1 MPQTSPRNNTFA
13 VPTNVVAFAAP
24 ADTFMTT
31 FMFVQVA
38 QAAFVLPAGWFTVA
52 LLRAEDM
59 GRRQD
64 HVMIT
69 RVAGPPIGSFS
80 VWRAP
85 RGRFIV
91 GHLGEVDEDGDSPE
105 SGPYRTVEAAVDA
118 IRADIALQLEAWGVA
133 PVPHAA

>member
-24 ADTFMTT
+24 ADTFMTP
-31 FMFVQVA
+31 FMFTQVA
-38 QAAFVLPAGWFTVA
+38 QAAFVLPEGWFTVA
-52 LLRAEDM
+52 LLPDEDM
-59 GRRQD
+59 GRRRD

-91 GHLGEVDEDGDSPE
+91 SHLGEVDEDGDSPE

-133 PVPHAA
+133 PVIHAA